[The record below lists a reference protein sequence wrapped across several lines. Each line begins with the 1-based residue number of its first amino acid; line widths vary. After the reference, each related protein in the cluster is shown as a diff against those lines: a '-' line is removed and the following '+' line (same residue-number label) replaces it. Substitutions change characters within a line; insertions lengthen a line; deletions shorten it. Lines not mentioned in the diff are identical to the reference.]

1 MFWDELIRDR
11 IVIGLHFLIGRCPH
25 GLPPKNAYALG
36 SGREGG
42 GGKTGCCWKK
52 NLKYDPHV

>member
-1 MFWDELIRDR
+1 MFWDEMICDR

-36 SGREGG
+36 SARGG
-42 GGKTGCCWKK
+42 GGRLGAAGKK